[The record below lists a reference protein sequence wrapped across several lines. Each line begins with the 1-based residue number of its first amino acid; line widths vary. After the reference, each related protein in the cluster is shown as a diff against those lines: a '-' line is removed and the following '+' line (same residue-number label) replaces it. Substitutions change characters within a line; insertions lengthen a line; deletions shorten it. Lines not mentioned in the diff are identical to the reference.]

1 MCFWKYCRKSWHEHG
16 VNNIDGMADRLLR
29 VCRSGAGSVLQA
41 GRESYRFAQGHDE
54 ANDLAGSSFLGIEL
68 VAWTLVLEQVPLSIA
83 FPLMALTYITIV
95 VAGALVLK
103 EPINIRHAVGACL
116 ITAGVACVGAT
127 GL

>member
-1 MCFWKYCRKSWHEHG
+1 MSTGLTTSMAWLIGFCVLAEAAREVCFKQAVNHTSLLKAMMKPMTSLG
-16 VNNIDGMADRLLR
+16 VL
-29 VCRSGAGSVLQA
+29 
-41 GRESYRFAQGHDE
+41 FW
-54 ANDLAGSSFLGIEL
+54 GIEL